1 MQATKTSTGSER
13 VSLNGSKRDIRQQKG
28 NNRRANNHVLGGAEK
43 PLQFLHMKRVL
54 KETILI
60 LTLSLFISLIYT
72 AASPTGVVLL
82 KKAFRITV
90 SDTPEKEKVERGGAS
105 QDERK

>member
-1 MQATKTSTGSER
+1 MFSEGLR
-13 VSLNGSKRDIRQQKG
+13 SPSR
-28 NNRRANNHVLGGAEK
+28 
-43 PLQFLHMKRVL
+43 FLHMKRIL
-54 KETILI
+54 KETIFI
-60 LTLSLFISLIYT
+60 LTLSLFISLIYA
-72 AASPTGVVLL
+72 AASPSGVVLL